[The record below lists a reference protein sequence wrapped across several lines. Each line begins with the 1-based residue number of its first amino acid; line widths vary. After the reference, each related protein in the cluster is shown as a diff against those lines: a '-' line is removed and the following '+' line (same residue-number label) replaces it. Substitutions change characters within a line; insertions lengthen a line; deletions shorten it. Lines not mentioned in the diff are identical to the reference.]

1 MAAGG
6 LQLEVREHERAVV
19 VAARGEVDVAC
30 VQSFADALERAIRS
44 QRPQVVVD
52 LSGLQF
58 IDSSGLAALIK
69 ADEEAKASGKELTVV
84 RGPRQVQQL
93 LELTGF
99 SERLVVVDSL
109 EQLQLSADN

>member
-19 VAARGEVDVAC
+19 VAVRGELDIAR
-30 VQSFADALERAIRS
+30 VQSFADALERAVSS

-69 ADEEAKASGKELTVV
+69 ADEEAKGSGKELTVV
-84 RGPRQVQQL
+84 RGSRQVHQL

-99 SERLVVVDSL
+99 SERLALVDSL
-109 EQLQLSADN
+109 EQLRLSADN